1 MNIIDLEK
9 LNTDIG
15 SILDRISKTNENKMS
30 SFEEKK
36 QSSMNQFDRIT
47 QNLEKTLFKAQ
58 MNIQNKISELERK
71 FNK

>member
-15 SILDRISKTNENKMS
+15 SILDRISKTNENKIS